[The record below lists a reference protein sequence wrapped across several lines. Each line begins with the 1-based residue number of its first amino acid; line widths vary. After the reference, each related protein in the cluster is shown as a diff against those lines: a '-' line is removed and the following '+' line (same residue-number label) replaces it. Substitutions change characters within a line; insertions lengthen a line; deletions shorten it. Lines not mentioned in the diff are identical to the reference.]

1 MTTSFYEMGAP
12 TEWAAPPELWSSTSV
27 DDVSRCPRRWQLAR
41 SRWGDLER
49 FPVRSH
55 PAAVEGQLIHEA
67 LDRLTRACGQHGN
80 PPIGTPEFASAV
92 TDGGFF
98 EGLRVAV
105 EAWQG
110 QVASHPR
117 PGPAFKLRS
126 TAQELA
132 NRAIRLFRE
141 QYRPGT
147 GGLGKAAAS
156 APARF
161 VDLFQLLTQ
170 CGALSE
176 LRLQHPELPFMGIL
190 DRVQLDPGGEVEIV
204 DFKTGRASDA
214 HEQQLLRYAVLWWRA
229 TRRAPVRV
237 HAQYLEGSRTWEVQ
251 PSDLARVEAGLR
263 DLLGHVSGQLT
274 SRPAPATP
282 GTGCRWCPVRAR
294 CDAGW
299 SLAEDAARAEG
310 RGDAELMISSAAATH
325 GVLAR
330 DTAGH
335 EVAVVYE
342 PAVASLLP
350 PMSPGRRV
358 RVLDGVR
365 RERGKEIEIKAW
377 TEVFVLPALAANAL
391 EESSA

>member
-1 MTTSFYEMGAP
+1 MTTSFYELDAP
-12 TEWAAPPELWSSTSV
+12 TEWAAVPELWSSTSV
-27 DDVSRCPRRWQLAR
+27 DDVSRCPRRWQLSR

-67 LDRLTRACGQHGN
+67 LDRLTRACGRRGN
-80 PPIGTPEFASAV
+80 PPIGSPEFASAL
-92 TDGGFF
+92 TEGEFF
-98 EGLRVAV
+98 EGLSAGVD
-105 EAWQG
+105 AWQK

-117 PGPAFKLRS
+117 PGPVFKLRS

-141 QYRPGT
+141 QYRPGP
-147 GGLGKAAAS
+147 GGFGRAASS
-156 APARF
+156 APAKIA
-161 VDLFQLLTQ
+161 DPSQLLTQ
-170 CGALSE
+170 WGALSE
-176 LRLQHPELPFMGIL
+176 LRLQHPELPFMGVL
-190 DRVQLDPGGEVEIV
+190 DRVQLDQGGEVEII

-229 TRRAPVRV
+229 TRTAPARV
-237 HAQYLEGSRTWEVQ
+237 HAQYLEGSRTWVVR
-251 PSDLARVEAGLR
+251 PSDLAKVEAGLR
-263 DLLGHVSGQLT
+263 DLLTHVAGQLT
-274 SRPAPATP
+274 CRPAPATP
-282 GTGCRWCPVRAR
+282 GAGCRWCPVRPR

-299 SLAEDAARAEG
+299 SLAEEAARAEG
-310 RGDAELMISSAAATH
+310 RGDAELTISSAAATH

-330 DTAGH
+330 DAAGH

-350 PMSPGRRV
+350 ALSPGRRV
-358 RVLDGVR
+358 RVLDGVW

-377 TEVFVLPALAANAL
+377 TEVFVLPAVATNVR
-391 EESSA
+391 EGRSA